1 MFLAVAEQLNITAAA
16 RVCCVTQPTVSM
28 QLRELTAEVGQPL
41 YEQIGKRIYL
51 TAAGEALAHGAR
63 HGAGMV
69 GV

>member
-1 MFLAVAEQLNITAAA
+1 
-16 RVCCVTQPTVSM
+16 M

-63 HGAGMV
+63 HGAVGMV